1 MRQMVRLFGSLMFA
15 AVIACGGFATVAAA
29 ETPDKTI
36 GLDDRLTP
44 RSLGRD
50 DAPVTLVEF
59 SSLTC
64 PHCASFHSETLPK
77 IKDAYVT
84 PGKVRYV
91 YHDFPLDNLAMAAA
105 MLSRCVD
112 RERYFGFMETLFAN
126 QARWAGSR
134 SPVQDL
140 EKLSRLAGMSKET
153 FDACLADQELL
164 DGIRSAAQEAAEE
177 YDIDSTPTF
186 LVNGDK
192 ITGAVDFATMQQRI
206 DAALEAS
213 GASGAAGRGVAD

>member
-1 MRQMVRLFGSLMFA
+1 MRQTVRIIGALMLAAVVACGAIGSLA
-15 AVIACGGFATVAAA
+15 RAQ
-29 ETPDKTI
+29 TPD
-36 GLDDRLTP
+36 LDDSLTP
-44 RSLGRD
+44 RSLGPD

-77 IKDAYVT
+77 IRDAYVT
-84 PGKVRYV
+84 PGKIRYV

-105 MLSRCVD
+105 MLSRCID
-112 RERYFGFMETLFAN
+112 RERYFGFLDALFAN
-126 QARWAGSR
+126 QSRWAGGGN
-134 SPVQDL
+134 PVQDL
-140 EKLSRLAGMSKET
+140 ERMSRLAGMSKET
-153 FDACLADQELL
+153 FDACLGNEELL

-192 ITGAVDFATMQQRI
+192 VTGAVDFATMKRHL
-206 DAALEAS
+206 DEALAAQPSMGEKKQ
-213 GASGAAGRGVAD
+213 